1 MSFGI
6 LYRHYALVGV
16 APAKVQLSP
25 FALQRY
31 KNIFTKKPLNWGF
44 FIE

>member
-1 MSFGI
+1 MP
-6 LYRHYALVGV
+6 
-16 APAKVQLSP
+16 PAKVQLSP

-44 FIE
+44 FY